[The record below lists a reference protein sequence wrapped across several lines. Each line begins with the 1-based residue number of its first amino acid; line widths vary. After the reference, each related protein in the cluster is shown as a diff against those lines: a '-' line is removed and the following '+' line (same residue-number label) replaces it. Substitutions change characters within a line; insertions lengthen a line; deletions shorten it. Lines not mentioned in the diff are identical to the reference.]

1 MQTGSPACPIPDELA
16 AGLSPTRELA
26 TAFRAHGSP
35 QSRRLAAVQ
44 GGGVEPSQEDIDFT
58 AWPREASEAAGLM
71 LVDHVILD
79 GTKEWCWMRREG
91 HL

>member
-1 MQTGSPACPIPDELA
+1 M
-16 AGLSPTRELA
+16 
-26 TAFRAHGSP
+26 
-35 QSRRLAAVQ
+35 
-44 GGGVEPSQEDIDFT
+44 EPSQEDIDFT